1 MARTDHI
8 MPLDLFP
15 EQASATLEGTEPTR
29 PIVTLSEAR
38 EDAERRQI
46 EIALKETRGHLIEA
60 ARLLGVS
67 RTTLWEKMRRLGLA
81 VEER

>member
-1 MARTDHI
+1 VELAHARLERGETD
-8 MPLDLFP
+8 
-15 EQASATLEGTEPTR
+15 
-29 PIVTLSEAR
+29 
-38 EDAERRQI
+38 
-46 EIALKETRGHLIEA
+46 EA